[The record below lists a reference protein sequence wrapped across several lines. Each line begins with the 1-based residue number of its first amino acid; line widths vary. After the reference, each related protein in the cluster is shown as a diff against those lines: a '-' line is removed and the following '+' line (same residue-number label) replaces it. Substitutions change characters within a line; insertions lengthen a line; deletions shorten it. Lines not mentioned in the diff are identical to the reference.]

1 MEDIFKRALYS
12 SIGFVAI
19 LLEKMQQNIDD
30 LINQGKISETE
41 GRQMVEDFLGNL
53 EVKKES
59 LTTQVNS
66 LSEEALSKFTW
77 LKNQSLDE
85 LHQRIAELEV
95 QLGFEK
101 EVEVVEEEAVI
112 EVIEVV

>member
-1 MEDIFKRALYS
+1 MEDVFKRALYS
-12 SIGFVAI
+12 SIGFVTI

-41 GRQMVEDFLGNL
+41 GRQIVEDFLSDL
-53 EVKKES
+53 EAKKENLS
-59 LTTQVNS
+59 TQVQS
-66 LSEEALSKFTW
+66 FSEETLSKINW

-85 LHQRIAELEV
+85 LHQRIAELEI
-95 QLGFEK
+95 QLGFER

-112 EVIEVV
+112 EIVE